1 MRGKKLLKAFAAFFL
16 TIYVLACIGLY
27 FMQEKLLF
35 HPPKLD
41 VSHQYS
47 FTNPFKEFNLNAGNG
62 MNINAVKFLA
72 QGKSRGLVLFFHGN
86 AGNIQRIGWIAEEF
100 TTKGY
105 DCIIMDYP
113 QYGKSTGELTEANIF
128 KMARAFYNKAVEE
141 YAPADII
148 LYGRSLGTGVAAH
161 LAAEVDCKSLFLEAP
176 YYSIVDVAQGRF
188 PIFPVGLVAKY
199 PFYTNKALPKVKC
212 PIYAIHG
219 TADNVIP
226 YESAKK
232 LEALNLPNFK
242 LVTVDGGQHANLP
255 GSVQYEQLLT
265 EAMM

>member
-1 MRGKKLLKAFAAFFL
+1 MRAKKIIAGFGILLLTLYLAAC
-16 TIYVLACIGLY
+16 VGLY

-41 VSHQYS
+41 GAYQYQ
-47 FTNPFKEFNLNAGNG
+47 FDAPFKEFNLDAGNS

-72 QGKSRGLVLFFHGN
+72 PEKAKGLVLFFHGN
-86 AGNIQRIGWIAEEF
+86 AGNIQRIGWIADEF

-113 QYGKSTGELTEANIF
+113 QFGKSTGELTEANLF
-128 KMARAFYNKAVEE
+128 KMARAFYDNALKD
-141 YAPADII
+141 YPAENIVV
-148 LYGRSLGTGVAAH
+148 YGRSLGTGVAAH
-161 LAAEVDCKSLFLEAP
+161 LAAEVNCKALFLEAP

-226 YESAKK
+226 YESPKK
-232 LEALNLPNFK
+232 LLDLKLPNFK
-242 LVTVDGGQHANLP
+242 FVTVDGGQHANLP
-255 GSVQYEQLLT
+255 GSVQYESLLT
-265 EAMM
+265 EALM